1 MLLELKRPHEALV
14 EYRATLRKEP
24 NRFRGLYGAMRA
36 ASLVGDGAAARQYRS
51 TLKTMCAKSDKPGRA
66 ELADIR

>member
-1 MLLELKRPHEALV
+1 MEDLV
-14 EYRATLRKEP
+14 TKQEP
-24 NRFRGLYGAMRA
+24 NRFRVLYGAMRA
-36 ASLVGDGAAARQYRS
+36 ASVAGDGAAARQYRS